1 MPTIHSDSITISSD
15 MAIVSPDMPTVHS
28 DSILVSSDTVTV
40 SADMPTVHS
49 DIVIVSSETV
59 TVSADMPTVH
69 SDMAIVSPDMP
80 TVHSD
85 IVIVSP
91 DMPTVHSDIVIVS
104 SDTVIVCFGMPAVHS
119 DLTTVRLSI
128 KSEPVRHHVKMIK
141 ILSLLMQVVYNTCD
155 IVTMLHEYLG
165 YTEPC
170 AHLKGDYCSSQ
181 FKTIPASHSSDSL
194 CPFGGLIKF
203 ANFSQLS

>member
-40 SADMPTVHS
+40 SADM
-49 DIVIVSSETV
+49 
-59 TVSADMPTVH
+59 A
-69 SDMAIVSPDMP
+69 
-80 TVHSD
+80 
-85 IVIVSP
+85 IVSP

>member
-40 SADMPTVHS
+40 SA
-49 DIVIVSSETV
+49 
-59 TVSADMPTVH
+59 
-69 SDMAIVSPDMP
+69 DMP

>member
-69 SDMAIVSPDMP
+69 SDMA
-80 TVHSD
+80 
-85 IVIVSP
+85 IVSP